1 MQKTTKDSTQ
11 LIGDLSEFEPF
22 DEGMFNE
29 LQEAQLALDSLL
41 VQVTGFRRDGPR
53 MLLAMMQEKQEKEGQ
68 AITEAKEKRKAIA
81 GEALDTPSLSPFI
94 SGEISHSD
102 NSTQL
107 NSRTGVNRSDPLGE
121 VFP

>member
-1 MQKTTKDSTQ
+1 VAI
-11 LIGDLSEFEPF
+11 LLEFEPF

-41 VQVTGFRRDGPR
+41 VQVTGFRRECPR

-81 GEALDTPSLSPFI
+81 GEALDTPSMSLSFLFFSFFSFSFSFLFGI
-94 SGEISHSD
+94 SQLLVDESRFDSFGKIIS
-102 NSTQL
+102 
-107 NSRTGVNRSDPLGE
+107 
-121 VFP
+121 